1 MQMVVQRE
9 LRAAA
14 RRSGSYWARVGAG
27 AFAALAL
34 MQGTGN
40 VRNGRDLFFTAVV
53 LAFIFCLF
61 EGARRAAGS
70 VANEKTEGTL
80 ELLFLTPLTGPE
92 LLRGKFAAIA
102 ISAFQMALAAVPIL
116 AASLL
121 LGGISAGEFLR
132 ALIALA
138 HTLALVI
145 AIGIRWSVKAKDGQ
159 AALTGILIFLAFT
172 TGFFAGFAYSI
183 PFLRGINPMTPLVSI
198 SDAVYAQ
205 APFGFWI
212 SVALW
217 QTFTWYS
224 LQTLGDRLTTA
235 VKSQQEEV
243 FAAAAPMIY
252 ALDANLM
259 PREFVP
265 LRKADAPRW
274 FASNPIEWF
283 TLRDMG
289 MHSGR
294 HGVLIFSIALG
305 LLGILLPPLG
315 QVVAAI
321 AIAGLVFTLSVA
333 AARSMARLKESGALE
348 LILTTPLNERAILK
362 GHQRGLRKLFFW
374 PFVVWTAVIVL
385 LFFKS
390 EMEREGAFYISGF
403 IVVSIWLLVWM
414 TPWFAAA
421 AALKSKTPARAV
433 GWTVFVVLVFPRAFF
448 CWLGDAVFFG
458 VIGPFVRDYVIK
470 NFRRLVAERF
480 TS

>member
-14 RRSGSYWARVGAG
+14 RRSGSYWVRVGAG

-34 MQGTGN
+34 MQATGN
-40 VRNGRDLFFTAVV
+40 VRNGRQLFFTAVV

-70 VANEKTEGTL
+70 VATEKTEGTL

-159 AALTGILIFLAFT
+159 AALTGILIFLGFT

-183 PFLRGINPMTPLVSI
+183 PLLRAINPMTPLVSI
-198 SDAVYAQ
+198 SDAVYGQ
-205 APFGFWI
+205 APLGFWI

-224 LQTLGDRLTTA
+224 LRTLGDRLKATVQT
-235 VKSQQEEV
+235 VQEETFRAYPPV
-243 FAAAAPMIY
+243 HIEEWPKDVRH
-252 ALDANLM
+252 L
-259 PREFVP
+259 VP
-265 LRKADAPRW
+265 ARITDTPRW
-274 FASNPIEWF
+274 FAANPIEWF

-289 MHSGR
+289 MHSSR
-294 HGVLIFSIALG
+294 WGVLIVSIFLG
-305 LLGILLPPLG
+305 VLGILIPPLG
-315 QVVAAI
+315 YVVAAI
-321 AIAGLVFTLSVA
+321 AIVALVFTLSVTA
-333 AARSMARLKESGALE
+333 AGSMARLKESGALE
-348 LILTTPLNERAILK
+348 LILTTPLGKRAILK
-362 GHQRGLRKLFFW
+362 GHHRGLRKLFFW
-374 PFVVWTAVIVL
+374 PFVVWTAVIVS
-385 LFFKS
+385 LFFRS
-390 EMEREGAFYISGF
+390 EMDPEGAFYISGF
-403 IVVSIWLLVWM
+403 IVVSIWLLAWM

-421 AALKSKTPARAV
+421 AALRSKTPARAI
-433 GWTVFVVLVFPRAFF
+433 GWTVFFVLVFPRIFF
-448 CWLGDAVFFG
+448 CWMGDAIYFG
-458 VIGPFVRDYVIK
+458 LFGPYARHYVLK

-480 TS
+480 TT